1 MSFHLFY
8 KSWPIAVSSSI
19 NIQICFN
26 EKKVIGSTPEVTL
39 DLENKGH
46 VISWIPNIQMLYGGK
61 T

>member
-46 VISWIPNIQMLYGGK
+46 VIS
-61 T
+61 